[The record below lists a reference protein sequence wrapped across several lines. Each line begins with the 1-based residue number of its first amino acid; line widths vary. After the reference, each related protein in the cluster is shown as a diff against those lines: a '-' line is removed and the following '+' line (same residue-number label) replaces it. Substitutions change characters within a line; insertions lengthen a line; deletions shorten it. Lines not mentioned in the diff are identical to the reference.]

1 MESSVFFFFFFVYLF
16 IYFSART
23 IGYYAVPG
31 RDGSFI
37 SMRKAKAHM
46 GVRKAWPGKIKY
58 LLTKALIRNRNSNRA
73 FVARISDN
81 DLFLR
86 IDALINPFTPSGLFY
101 HKSLDRSISNR
112 RDVWLVFI
120 LKSFI
125 EIYVINANGV
135 ALIRRHV
142 LWRPSWVYT
151 ICQCPFY
158 GTLGIHG
165 LSWKWMELWENQH
178 AQHKDKDYL
187 EQLRVCAVR
196 ARSLTIEI
204 HGPSMHLS
212 GKTYSGGEVGGGEGG
227 GGRWGREG
235 VTWGNCGTGVRASI
249 SKPTPFMCLAF
260 EKK

>member
-1 MESSVFFFFFFVYLF
+1 
-16 IYFSART
+16 
-23 IGYYAVPG
+23 
-31 RDGSFI
+31 
-37 SMRKAKAHM
+37 M

-142 LWRPSWVYT
+142 LWRPIWVYT

-178 AQHKDKDYL
+178 DQHKDKDYL

-196 ARSLTIEI
+196 ARSLT
-204 HGPSMHLS
+204 HQCTFQ
-212 GKTYSGGEVGGGEGG
+212 GKHTREGRLGVGGGGG
-227 GGRWGREG
+227 GAVGQGG
-235 VTWGNCGTGVRASI
+235 CNLG
-249 SKPTPFMCLAF
+249 
-260 EKK
+260 